1 MREWVSAWVSEWES
15 EMRNHPGQDIY
26 IYIIY
31 VYIYEENSCIHAATV
46 YYWKPPLL
54 NTTISAS
61 PSNSTW
67 VRVCICMYVCVC
79 VCVSVRERER
89 ERSRERH
96 HHHHRHHRHRHPP
109 PPHHPLRVNVVR
121 HQIYCGCT
129 VYSGVRYLRVHTHI
143 HSYIHTARVCGFARL
158 LYIRYLYII
167 YNLC

>member
-1 MREWVSAWVSEWES
+1 MSAWVSEWES

-26 IYIIY
+26 IYHICIY
-31 VYIYEENSCIHAATV
+31 IWREFMHSCRHRLLLKTTTTKYHHQRQPQQQHLSTSVYMY
-46 YYWKPPLL
+46 
-54 NTTISAS
+54 
-61 PSNSTW
+61 
-67 VRVCICMYVCVC
+67 VCVCVC

-129 VYSGVRYLRVHTHI
+129 VYSGLGYLRVHTHI